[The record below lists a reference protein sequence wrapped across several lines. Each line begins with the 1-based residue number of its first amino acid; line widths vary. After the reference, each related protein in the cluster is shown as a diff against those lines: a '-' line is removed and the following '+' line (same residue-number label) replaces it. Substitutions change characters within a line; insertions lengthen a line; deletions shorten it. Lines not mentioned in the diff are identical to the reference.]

1 MTRQKSLTIHQDNWA
16 LNALHNT
23 QTNLSKN
30 WTTNK
35 GPKWGEKL
43 HKKAK
48 FGWLQS
54 TETTFV
60 ITNKMGTIEEWI
72 YGGWLQRNVTHTLWK
87 SIKTEVGY
95 EDLIS

>member
-1 MTRQKSLTIHQDNWA
+1 MLYTTHKLICQKIGLPT
-16 LNALHNT
+16 
-23 QTNLSKN
+23 
-30 WTTNK
+30 K
-35 GPKWGEKL
+35 GPNGEKNCT
-43 HKKAK
+43 KKAE

-60 ITNKMGTIEEWI
+60 ITNKMGPIEEWI